1 MLFPTTLVGSYP
13 QPGWLVHR
21 DLLGV
26 ARVRARQLWRVDPDH
41 LAEAQ
46 DDATRLAVE
55 DQLDVGIDVVTDG
68 EIRRESY
75 SNRFATALD
84 GVDEEHPGAVRGRRG
99 TGNVMT
105 VPRVTGPLSR
115 PGPVEVEDVKFL
127 RSLTDRPIK
136 ITLPGPFT
144 MAQQAVDDYYHDGRA
159 MALAYAEAVRE
170 ELADLFAAGADV
182 VQLDEPWLEARVE
195 EARDYGVDA
204 INAALKGAAGTTALH
219 LCFGY
224 AEMVKD
230 KPPRYSFLAELADT
244 AVDQISVETAQSHL
258 DCSTLADLGD
268 KAVMVGVLDLST
280 EEVEAPDTIV
290 ERAERAL
297 EYLPPERVILA
308 PDCGLKFL
316 PRASARGKLAA
327 MTAAAQVLRSRYEG
341 LVG

>member
-26 ARVRARQLWRVDPDH
+26 ARVRARQLWRVDPEH

-55 DQLDVGIDVVTDG
+55 DQIELGLDVLTDG

-75 SNRFATALD
+75 SNRFATALA

-99 TGNVMT
+99 TGNTMT
-105 VPRVTGPLSR
+105 VPRITGPLSR
-115 PGPVEVEDVKFL
+115 PGPIELEDVKFL

-144 MAQQAVDDYYHDGRA
+144 MTQQAVDDYYHDGRA

-170 ELADLFAAGADV
+170 EVADLFAAGADV
-182 VQLDEPWLEARVE
+182 VQLDEPWLEARFE
-195 EARDYGVDA
+195 EARKYGVEA
-204 INAALKGAAGTTALH
+204 INAALEGAAGTTALH

-230 KPPRYSFLAELADT
+230 KPSRYTFLAELADT
-244 AVDQISVETAQSHL
+244 VVDQISVEAAQSNL
-258 DCSTLADLGD
+258 DCSTLAELGD
-268 KAVMVGVLDLST
+268 KSVMVGVLDLAT
-280 EEVEAPDTIV
+280 EEVETPETVVARV
-290 ERAERAL
+290 ERAL

-316 PRASARGKLAA
+316 PRAAARGKVAA
-327 MTAAAQVLRSRYEG
+327 MTAAAQILRGRYESS
-341 LVG
+341 